1 MYSAVRRILGT
12 IESIVVDDIKISASA
27 VENIPAVTVS
37 RRFLVIVTRNT
48 VLNHSS
54 FFFKSKTFGKLTMIP
69 VSLTRYFPYR
79 KEKKAVEILQ
89 MGW

>member
-48 VLNHSS
+48 VLNHRL
-54 FFFKSKTFGKLTMIP
+54 FFKSKTFGKLTMIP

-79 KEKKAVEILQ
+79 KEKKA
-89 MGW
+89 G